1 MDEKA
6 IEHIAGG
13 LGRRAEE
20 RLDVEAVARDVM
32 DRLHQA
38 EDLDRVVASRPR
50 PLLRW
55 LATAAAVAL
64 VAAGSV
70 VTFRATPP
78 SGDQAARP
86 AADLYQLSSDELAEV
101 LDSLSWNAPVSARFA
116 AGLDDLDAEQL
127 EELLALM
134 EG

>member
-1 MDEKA
+1 MDET
-6 IEHIAGG
+6 ELERIASG
-13 LGRRAEE
+13 LGRRAAD
-20 RLDVEAVARDVM
+20 RLDVEAVARGVL
-32 DRLHQA
+32 DRLREA
-38 EDLDRVVASRPR
+38 GEADRVVASRPR

-64 VAAGSV
+64 IVAGSV

-86 AADLYQLSSDELAEV
+86 AVDLYELSSDELAEV

-127 EELLALM
+127 EQLLALM